1 MVCFFGALT
10 VTINMCNII
19 VIVIASNGAKKKNKV
34 NYPFEILTVID
45 ITADKFQY
53 RPANINDIDA
63 LITLEEAC
71 FSSDKLSRRSFKRFI
86 VNQQSIVHVCF
97 KQEKIV
103 AYLLIVFHRGTRLAR
118 LYSMAVLSDYR
129 GLGLSKKLLD
139 AGENLALD
147 KGALYLRLEV
157 NSTNHVAIA
166 LYKKLNYREFAFI
179 KNYYEDKSDAIRMQK
194 RIRYLSPKT
203 AIQLVH
209 KHIPWLKQNTPFT
222 CGPAALMM
230 ALSALDKNYVVSL
243 EEELELWREATT
255 IFMTSGHGG
264 CHPVGLALAAQAR
277 GFNAKVNINSRDALF
292 VDGVRSEDK
301 KQIIS
306 TVHEHFI
313 KQSKQKNL
321 TVNFQETSAEM
332 LKSAFDQGQISLV
345 LISTYRLDRK
355 KAPHWVVIS
364 GYDEQCFYL
373 HDPYPD
379 EIFQDHNDCQYM
391 PIRFDDFERMSVFG
405 ASRMRTSIHID
416 RN

>member
-1 MVCFFGALT
+1 MEPK
-10 VTINMCNII
+10 NR
-19 VIVIASNGAKKKNKV
+19 NKV

-63 LITLEEAC
+63 LIAIEDGC

-86 VNQQSIVHVCF
+86 INQQSIVLVCF
-97 KQEKIV
+97 KQQEIV

-118 LYSMAVLSDYR
+118 LYSMAVLNEYR
-129 GLGLSKKLLD
+129 GLGLSKQLLTT
-139 AGENLALD
+139 GESLAIE

-166 LYKKLNYREFAFI
+166 LYNKLNFREFAFI
-179 KNYYEDKSDAIRMQK
+179 ENYYEDQSDAIRMQK
-194 RIRYLSPKT
+194 RIRYFSPKT
-203 AIQLVH
+203 AVQQVH
-209 KHIPWLKQNTPFT
+209 KHMPWFKQNTPFT
-222 CGPAALMM
+222 CGPTALMM
-230 ALSALDKNYVVSL
+230 ALSALDKNYVVTL

-277 GFNAKVNINSRDALF
+277 GFNAKVNINSSDALF

-301 KQIIS
+301 KQIIA

-321 TVNFQETSAEM
+321 VVNYQETSAEM
-332 LKSAFDQGQISLV
+332 LKVACDQGQISLV

-373 HDPYPD
+373 HDPDPD
-379 EIFQDHNDCQYM
+379 ESFQDHNDCQYM

-405 ASRMRTSIHID
+405 ASRMRTSIQLD
-416 RN
+416 KKR